1 MELLS
6 RKTFRSRWLS
16 GLTICIVLL
25 VATSSSVYAQE
36 LVFQSQAFERS
47 PFFQTDSFFVT
58 KNSGLSGYTPAEQ
71 SLDIK
76 VLKWVYSANTPV
88 FTHWMATSDRV
99 AYPLMFGTPIA
110 VWAVHLAEGGIST
123 RDAIR
128 VSGAWLGAT
137 AGAMVLKTVIKRPR
151 PFASIPGIQAKAR
164 YTGARG
170 LDAHASMP
178 SGHAAISFALATALS
193 LQQPKWYVVGPSA
206 FTATSIAVSRIW
218 LGVHYPSD
226 VVTGAALGV
235 ASAFIVHSLVR

>member
-1 MELLS
+1 VPLS
-6 RKTFRSRWLS
+6 WKTFRSEFLS
-16 GLTICIVLL
+16 GLTICSVFLI
-25 VATSSSVYAQE
+25 ATSFSVQAQS
-36 LVFQSQAFERS
+36 LVLQSKAFERS

-58 KNSGLSGYTPAEQ
+58 TNPILSGYARTEQ
-71 SLDIK
+71 NLDVR
-76 VLKWVYSANTPV
+76 VLKWVYSAEKPV
-88 FTHWMATSDRV
+88 FSHWMATSDRA
-99 AYPLMFGTPIA
+99 AYPIMFGTPIA
-110 VWAVHLAEGGIST
+110 VWAVHLAKGGISQT
-123 RDAIR
+123 DAIR

-137 AGAMVLKTVIKRPR
+137 AGAMVLKSVIKRPR
-151 PFASIPGIQAKAR
+151 PFASIAGIQAKEQ

-206 FTATSIAVSRIW
+206 ITATSIAVSRVW

-235 ASAFIVHSLVR
+235 ATAFIVHSLVR